1 MRHDVSLHQ
10 PHQTLHFKLLHPHLQ
25 QVLFFHLRLQKG
37 LPVDV
42 CPVRVPSLS
51 WQMIVSQ
58 SENSDIIQLKLK
70 DGVFPPRT
78 RSPTITHP
86 SSRRASS

>member
-37 LPVDV
+37 LPVLRLSCA
-42 CPVRVPSLS
+42 CPEPVLANDRFS
-51 WQMIVSQ
+51 IR
-58 SENSDIIQLKLK
+58 K
-70 DGVFPPRT
+70 
-78 RSPTITHP
+78 
-86 SSRRASS
+86 